1 MGVNRTSSFKNPFAI
16 PPWIVG
22 PNGGDVIY
30 VCSLGVQNGI
40 QDDIASRLYLT
51 LGAAMNVCQANQG
64 WTIVVLPGHVES
76 VTTTPTFVA
85 GVTIVGIGN
94 GEERPTFNWTTA
106 ASQWSIGVNN
116 VKIINCVLNFAA
128 TASTTVT
135 KAITIAGT
143 SCRISGCRIIMAAS
157 STQLATTGIELTT
170 GADKFIFGA
179 DKDSEEGSNT
189 VYSPA
194 AAAVTSPIV
203 LTNAVDNVVIS
214 NNIFN
219 NGLGTNGGS
228 NITMTTA
235 PTNIYIGYN
244 VFANTKTGSTSSLVG
259 IAAATGYVE
268 YNTGYIQAATGG
280 ATAFGTLGN
289 LQLTQNFGCAGAAKT
304 GILIGT
310 QSS

>member
-51 LGAAMNVCQANQG
+51 LGAAMNVCQPNQG

-128 TASTTVT
+128 TASTTTT

-143 SCRISGCRIIMAAS
+143 SCRISGCRIIMATS
-157 STQLATTGIELTT
+157 STQLATVGVELTT
-170 GADKFIFGA
+170 GADKFVFGA
-179 DKDSEEGSNT
+179 DNDSEEGFNI
-189 VYSPA
+189 VYSPST
-194 AAAVTSPIV
+194 AAVTSPIK
-203 LTNAVDNVVIS
+203 LTNAVDNVIIN

-219 NGLGTNGGS
+219 NGLGTTGGS

-235 PTNIYIGYN
+235 PTNITIKYN
-244 VFANTKTGSTSSLVG
+244 DFYNTIASSTTALVGVASATGSV
-259 IAAATGYVE
+259 AFNNV
-268 YNTGYIQAATGG
+268 YIQAATGG
-280 ATAFGTLGN
+280 ATAIGTLGN

-310 QSS
+310 PSS